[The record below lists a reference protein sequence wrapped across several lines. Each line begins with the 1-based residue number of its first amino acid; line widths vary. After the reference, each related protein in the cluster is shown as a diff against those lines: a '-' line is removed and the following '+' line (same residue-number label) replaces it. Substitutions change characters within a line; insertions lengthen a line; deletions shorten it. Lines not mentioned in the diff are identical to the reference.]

1 VSAVEDGLRRRYLTT
16 IRLRLRLRRTVPS
29 PFRGGLSSRPAVRYG
44 LRQHTKIEG
53 AMAVEVDANT
63 DIQSHVKSYD
73 RFSAMMKWGTI
84 VSFIVAA
91 LVVII
96 ISS

>member
-1 VSAVEDGLRRRYLTT
+1 
-16 IRLRLRLRRTVPS
+16 
-29 PFRGGLSSRPAVRYG
+29 
-44 LRQHTKIEG
+44 
-53 AMAVEVDANT
+53 MAVEGDANT

-84 VSFIVAA
+84 ISFIVAA
-91 LVVII
+91 IVVII